1 MIRLSKAFERHTTYA
16 TTCVSLIALI
26 ACGGDGDDA
35 APETGTPGLQG
46 SAGQTTN
53 PPGTAGAG
61 TTPVGTTPPG
71 EENPTDA
78 PLDPT
83 GAGGS
88 GTGNPPATEP
98 APFAEDT
105 SADCVVPE
113 LPTAADLQDIATL
126 PDPFL
131 GLNGE
136 RITTKAQWRCRRQ
149 EIKKVAERFVYGEK
163 PPKPESVTGT
173 VSDTG
178 ITVNVETP
186 GGSASFSV
194 TVTMPP
200 GATGPVPAIIGY
212 GGSSFQDAILQD
224 GVAFINY
231 NVGDVGD
238 ETTNNPKVGAF
249 YTVNPDRQDTGMLV
263 AWAWGVSRIL
273 DVIEASDGQIIDAQ
287 GIGVHGC
294 SRSGKGAFIAGAFDE
309 RVALTLPYESGM
321 AGVPAFRFIVREGG
335 EVLRNAIE
343 YRPWAGEAYRQF
355 LVLGAPQTDA
365 AALDAQNQTSGQM
378 QTRLPIDTHEV
389 IGMVAPRGLL
399 VMGNPGIVNLAPDSE
414 KITVLAGT
422 EIYSALGAAENISY
436 TSNTANGNHCSFR
449 EEFVPLLQQNM
460 RKFLKKD
467 ATATTGS
474 IDPDPRLPGELGPN
488 IAWETPTLE

>member
-1 MIRLSKAFERHTTYA
+1 MIRLSRALRGHTTYA
-16 TTCVSLIALI
+16 ATFVSLIALI
-26 ACGGDGDDA
+26 ACGGDGDDG
-35 APETGTPGLQG
+35 APETGTPGLQV
-46 SAGQTTN
+46 SPGQTTN
-53 PPGTAGAG
+53 PPGAGGTG
-61 TTPVGTTPPG
+61 TTPVGTTPG
-71 EENPTDA
+71 EENPMDA

-83 GAGGS
+83 GAAGDGP
-88 GTGNPPATEP
+88 GNPPATEP
-98 APFAEDT
+98 PTFAEDT
-105 SADCVVPE
+105 GADCVIPE
-113 LPTAADLQDIATL
+113 LPTSADLQDIATL

-149 EIKKVAERFVYGEK
+149 EIKEVAERFIYGEK

-173 VSDTG
+173 VSDTA

-212 GGSSFQDAILQD
+212 GGSSFQDAITAD

-231 NVGDVGD
+231 DVGAVGD
-238 ETTNNPKVGAF
+238 ETTNNPKQGAF
-249 YTVNPDRQDTGMLV
+249 YAANPDRQDTGMLV

-273 DVIEASDGQIIDAQ
+273 DVIEASDGQLIDAR

-355 LVLGAPQTDA
+355 LVLGAPQTDT
-365 AALDAQNQTSGQM
+365 AALEAQNQTSGQM

-414 KITVLAGT
+414 KITVLAGA
-422 EIYSALGAAENISY
+422 EIYSALGVPENISY

-474 IDPDPRLPGELGPN
+474 VDPDPRLPGELGPN
-488 IAWETPTLE
+488 IAWETPALE